1 MPRRPSMSAS
11 VQSATSPSS
20 VASSTA
26 PESSGMTQQNVELQK
41 KRARDRKSQQAMR
54 DRNKWTIQNLN
65 DQIAYLNSAMEE
77 RGQDVAILQT
87 RIGVLEGENAQL
99 RAQNAALQLSLMGR
113 NDDSGNGDD
122 SFVFE
127 RRLSDSPWELPSRNT
142 APGCIADQVLQGFVD
157 SVRSDGILASTSSYT
172 LKPKVSSLMQQQA
185 RSEDEISNVVADVVR
200 TYPEIETLPKQVA
213 VFQNMAL
220 LLKWM
225 VLLDKQSWDLMPSWL
240 RPVPAQLTT
249 AHAAWIDRIPWPRVR
264 EYLIANPDITLDDWA
279 ATYSSSFDV
288 SWTYEPSLVLIT
300 VATDG
305 PGMSEITI
313 NPVYEEHLRQLKNW
327 TVGTL
332 FRQRFPVIAD
342 LIDRDTLETGVC
354 GEFNTS

>member
-20 VASSTA
+20 VGSSTVQ
-26 PESSGMTQQNVELQK
+26 ESSGMTQQNVELQK

-77 RGQDVAILQT
+77 RSQDVAMLQT
-87 RIGVLEGENAQL
+87 RIGVLESENAQL

-113 NDDSGNGDD
+113 NDNSGPGDD

-157 SVRSDGILASTSSYT
+157 SVRSGSILTSTSSYT
-172 LKPKVSSLMQQQA
+172 LKPKLSALVQQQG
-185 RSEDEISNVVADVVR
+185 RSEDDISNVVADVVR

-249 AHAAWIDRIPWPRVR
+249 PHAAWIDRIPWPRVR

-305 PGMSEITI
+305 PEMSEITI

-327 TVGTL
+327 TVGRL
-332 FRQRFPVIAD
+332 FRQRLPEIAD
-342 LIDRDTLETGVC
+342 LIDRDTLENGVC